1 MYSLDEFPDELLVK
15 ILKMI
20 SFKSQLSASLVSK
33 RFHNIIFNDII
44 NNKFKFSIRW
54 NQINDDFN
62 ENNSNDNQMREFYL
76 KGLTVLSQS
85 YNNFS
90 DLSLNSLNINF
101 ENSLEL
107 KLWKRSEN
115 SINCL
120 QLNDCTI
127 TDIELLNLISNL
139 DQLIELHLNNNHYFV
154 KNQNS
159 KRNYSSDLMS
169 KVSKS
174 LNNLREL
181 DFSGEKSFKL
191 CDALFVIIAN
201 ECKSLEVL
209 NVSKCKIIFHSAV
222 IRRYYFD
229 TEDYWK
235 RATEYAFTFAILKT
249 FLNKFGSNIKRLDF
263 SQTNICFQH
272 LYQLV
277 SSQEL
282 TQLKEIN
289 IKNCVNI
296 SEQNIIDIKNF
307 KTGIQFIYT

>member
-1 MYSLDEFPDELLVK
+1 MYSLNEFPDELLVK

-20 SFKSQLSASLVSK
+20 SFESQLSASLVSK
-33 RFHNIIFNDII
+33 RFHNIIFNNII
-44 NNKFKFSIRW
+44 NNKLKFSIRW

-62 ENNSNDNQMREFYL
+62 ENNSNENQMKEFYL

-90 DLSLNSLNINF
+90 NLSLNSLNINF
-101 ENSLEL
+101 ENSLDLNVL
-107 KLWKRSEN
+107 KRMEN

-127 TDIELLNLISNL
+127 TDIELLDLISNL

-154 KNQNS
+154 KNRNS

-174 LNNLREL
+174 LKNLREL

-209 NVSKCKIIFHSAV
+209 NVSKCKIIFHSGI

-249 FLNKFGSNIKRLDF
+249 FLNKFGSNIKTLDF
-263 SQTNICFQH
+263 SQTNISFQH
-272 LYQLV
+272 LYDLLSSQQLV
-277 SSQEL
+277 N
-282 TQLKEIN
+282 LKQIY
-289 IKNCVNI
+289 IKNCIYINQ
-296 SEQNIIDIKNF
+296 QNFIDIKKF